1 MGVKSNAEK
10 FMDHWNKALE
20 NNPKAQPFMDE
31 AKDKATEA
39 AAAAAL
45 NTLSKVTGITQDDAD
60 ARIKQLE
67 ESRMAR
73 LLSGFKD
80 DHGIEGF
87 NAVPNISLDPSVDF
101 AQTLPFLGGDVTGR
115 VRADMGGFT
124 NPTLNYERQVGNGM
138 LGFGA
143 GFGQQGLEN
152 LEATYGVPV
161 GDNLTFEAKA
171 STPDRTGSI
180 WNIGARLSGKF

>member
-1 MGVKSNAEK
+1 MGAKSNAEK

-20 NNPKAQPFMDE
+20 KNPKAQPFIDAAE
-31 AKDKATEA
+31 DKLKDAAVGA
-39 AAAAAL
+39 AAGAASEA
-45 NTLSKVTGITQDDAD
+45 TGITRDDVD
-60 ARIKQLE
+60 ARIKQAE

-73 LLSGFKD
+73 LLSRFRP
-80 DHGIEGF
+80 EGF
-87 NAVPNISLDPSVDF
+87 SADPNISLDPSVDF
-101 AQTLPFLGGDVTGR
+101 AQTLPFLGGEMTGR
-115 VRADMGGFT
+115 VRAGAGGFT
-124 NPTLNYERQVGNGM
+124 NPTLNYERQMGNGM

-171 STPDRTGSI
+171 STPDRTGNI
-180 WNIGARLSGKF
+180 WNVGARLSGKF